1 MNALLTLPIMIP
13 LLGAAACLA
22 IPQRLV
28 AQRVVA
34 LVALG
39 AATAV
44 AIALAVLVDRDGPA
58 SVALGGWNPLVGVAL
73 VADRLASLVL
83 VVALVMLSAV
93 AVYAIGQRA
102 RSGNS
107 PFYYPA
113 YLGLSAGVSGAF
125 LAGDLFNLFVFFEVL
140 LMASYVLMTLEGTNA
155 QIRSGTTYVVL
166 NVVESTV
173 LLAAVG
179 LVYAATGTVNF
190 AELPERLAELPDSTR
205 TALNLLL
212 LLAFGLKAAV
222 FPLFFWLPD
231 SYPSAASPVT
241 AVFAGLLTKIGV
253 YAMIRTET
261 LLFPGDERNLLL
273 VVAGATMLVGAVG
286 AIAHKEMKRILS
298 FHIVSQIGYLV
309 LGIAIGTEAALAA
322 TVFYLVHHIP
332 VKTSLFLVEGI
343 VEDEAGT
350 SDIDR
355 ISGLARVSG
364 PLAVLFLIP
373 ALSLAGIP
381 PFSGFVAKLGII
393 RSGIEGG
400 AVWYAAIG
408 LLASVLTLVSMTKI
422 WVGAFWG
429 PADTEPKRPLTNRR
443 LMTGATTVVVAVTLA
458 VAAFAGP
465 LFELAQRAAQ
475 TLHDPAAYIQA
486 VRGS

>member
-1 MNALLTLPIMIP
+1 
-13 LLGAAACLA
+13 
-22 IPQRLV
+22 
-28 AQRVVA
+28 
-34 LVALG
+34 
-39 AATAV
+39 
-44 AIALAVLVDRDGPA
+44 
-58 SVALGGWNPLVGVAL
+58 
-73 VADRLASLVL
+73 
-83 VVALVMLSAV
+83 
-93 AVYAIGQRA
+93 
-102 RSGNS
+102 
-107 PFYYPA
+107 
-113 YLGLSAGVSGAF
+113 
-125 LAGDLFNLFVFFEVL
+125 
-140 LMASYVLMTLEGTNA
+140 
-155 QIRSGTTYVVL
+155 
-166 NVVESTV
+166 
-173 LLAAVG
+173 
-179 LVYAATGTVNF
+179 
-190 AELPERLAELPDSTR
+190 
-205 TALNLLL
+205 
-212 LLAFGLKAAV
+212 
-222 FPLFFWLPD
+222 
-231 SYPSAASPVT
+231 
-241 AVFAGLLTKIGV
+241 
-253 YAMIRTET
+253 
-261 LLFPGDERNLLL
+261 
-273 VVAGATMLVGAVG
+273 
-286 AIAHKEMKRILS
+286 
-298 FHIVSQIGYLV
+298 
-309 LGIAIGTEAALAA
+309 
-322 TVFYLVHHIP
+322 
-332 VKTSLFLVEGI
+332 
-343 VEDEAGT
+343 DEAGT